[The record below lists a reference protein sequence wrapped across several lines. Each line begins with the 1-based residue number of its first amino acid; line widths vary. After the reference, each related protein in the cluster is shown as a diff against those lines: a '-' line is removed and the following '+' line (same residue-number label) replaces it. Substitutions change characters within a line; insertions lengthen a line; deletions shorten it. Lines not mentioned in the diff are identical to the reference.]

1 MRYAN
6 ESATVSGF
14 GSAPYARVVRH
25 LTKEERKAIRSGEEI
40 RIADC
45 PPCRGITE
53 RKIVE
58 IKGRFYTRM
67 PS

>member
-6 ESATVSGF
+6 KNATVSGF

-25 LTKEERKAIRSGEEI
+25 LTQEERDAIRAGEEV
-40 RIADC
+40 RITDC
-45 PPCRGITE
+45 PPYQGITE

-67 PS
+67 P